1 MEDDVVMAN
10 LYCITKEL
18 WQSSRSLRDFNIYK
32 GKLSREDV
40 ATLIETFE
48 LASSDVPVEV
58 ISEVLKNSN
67 DMFAFLIDRDC
78 GGKFDFYKYLNDH
91 YENNATISPLNSKL
105 MFPRNLSRG
114 IYTEYEEAY
123 EEDYDDDEEGATGYM
138 DADEEEILCLRYD
151 SIGEKLPF
159 NVDGL
164 TIGRSRKESQYVITG
179 NGNLSRKHIKIYKS
193 GSKYYVEDTNS
204 SNGTY
209 INGKNIGK
217 GATREVNVG
226 DVIIIADEKFTVV
239 RG

>member
-1 MEDDVVMAN
+1 MAN
-10 LYCITKEL
+10 LYCITNEL
-18 WQSSRSLRDFNIYK
+18 WQSSRSLRDFSIYK

-58 ISEVLKNSN
+58 ISDVLKNSD
-67 DMFAFLIDRDC
+67 DMFAFLIDKNC

-91 YENNATISPLNSKL
+91 YEHNATISPLNSKL

-114 IYTEYEEAY
+114 IYTEYEESY
-123 EEDYDDDEEGATGYM
+123 EEDEIYDEEDGATGFM
-138 DADEEEILCLRYD
+138 DVEEEEEPLYLRYD
-151 SIGEKLPF
+151 ANGDKLAF
-159 NVDGL
+159 DESGL
-164 TIGRSRKESQYVITG
+164 VIGRSRKESQYIIPG
-179 NGNLSRKHIKIYKS
+179 NGNISRKHIKIFKLE
-193 GSKYYVEDTNS
+193 GKFFIKDTDS

-217 GATREVNVG
+217 GNTKEVGIG
-226 DVIIIADEKFTVV
+226 DVVVIADEKFTVV